1 MPDGYAVEAADG
13 RDAAA
18 CAAIGAQCFSESWSE
33 DALRRAA
40 EDGSIFLV
48 ARLRGR
54 TVGYFLALQTLD
66 EGQIVAVAVA
76 EEHRRKGVGGRLL
89 RAAICE
95 GARRGVAVFY
105 LEVRSGNHAAVS
117 LYEQAG
123 FLRDGIRRGF
133 YSRTREDAVLMS
145 LKLREISN
153 EDTGN

>member
-89 RAAICE
+89 RAAVCE

-105 LEVRSGNHAAVS
+105 LEVRSGNHAA
-117 LYEQAG
+117 G

-133 YSRTREDAVLMS
+133 YSRPREDAVLMS